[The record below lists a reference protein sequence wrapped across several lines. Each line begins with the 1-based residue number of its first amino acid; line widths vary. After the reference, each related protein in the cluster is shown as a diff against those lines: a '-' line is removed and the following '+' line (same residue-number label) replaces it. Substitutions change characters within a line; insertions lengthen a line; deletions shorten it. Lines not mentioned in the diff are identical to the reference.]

1 MKKPV
6 NKSILIGN
14 GININ
19 FGGNAY
25 TNNYINK
32 RIRFNARGNRYAPLF
47 NGEISGDDIANIF
60 GKLAIWANN
69 ISDGKYD
76 AIIPEDENSILE
88 DFKRRYNWKLSH
100 YYEVGLE
107 DWLFILRVYF
117 LQNSDIAENWSS
129 AKQGFERMMLD
140 AIWNDGDIQKLYK
153 TMGKPVK
160 RWLLEFSNVFTLNY
174 DNNIENLIE
183 YTLKPV
189 CRYYFHAT
197 ISY

>member
-69 ISDGKYD
+69 ISGGKYD

-160 RWLLEFSNVFTLNY
+160 RWLLEFSNMQEKY
-174 DNNIENLIE
+174 I
-183 YTLKPV
+183 
-189 CRYYFHAT
+189 FHWKT
-197 ISY
+197 S